1 MLPIMS
7 TALQSRPFVGVRIAQ
22 FLGRVLGFV
31 APDDETASPAAPASS
46 LLAAGQAGEDLRQ
59 QLAPLWRN
67 GTSTLGANVQII
79 GLGELKEKVGD
90 RWARYRDVV
99 HLAVEKVF
107 ERTLAA
113 DDRHVRLGEDL
124 YIVAFGD
131 TDPIVAAQRTEAI
144 KAEIVRQLLG
154 DEGSSS
160 VSVRVTGGRI
170 DVKPNG
176 DVLFVDGSPKG
187 GAVPTK
193 KEGLHWSPFVVG
205 ARINDVVEWAQ
216 QPAESPAAADPAPS
230 PDVDEALQEAI
241 RAHARRAFKGD
252 FICGR
257 RAYGAARA
265 PDDEGGPFDYRLGFV
280 PVWSASKGAITT
292 YAVFPYWRQG
302 DQWRFEREVLGDE
315 ASEKSILGLDV
326 KSLRAGIKEAARLY
340 ANEIVVL
347 TSVLIHYQSLMSK
360 QGLAVIQH
368 ECAQIP
374 EFMHKYISIVL
385 IGTPPQ
391 RPGST
396 LVNAVSMLR
405 RHVRAVIARAKPGA
419 SAQDLKAQGFDGISI
434 ALGDGDFGQPEREAV
449 QRWMEAAKAAGLL
462 LIVEYVPS
470 CAVAAEL
477 VAMGADH
484 MSGMFIGEP
493 VAASPGVSMR
503 TLDDFPLGQDVR

>member
-1 MLPIMS
+1 M
-7 TALQSRPFVGVRIAQ
+7 
-22 FLGRVLGFV
+22 LGFV
-31 APDDETASPAAPASS
+31 APDDETTLPDAPASS
-46 LLAAGQAGEDLRQ
+46 LLAAGQAGEDLCQ
-59 QLAPLWRN
+59 KLAPLWRN

-90 RWARYRDVV
+90 HWARYRDVV

-107 ERTLAA
+107 EKTLAA
-113 DDRHVRLGEDL
+113 DDRYVRLGEDI

-131 TDPIVAAQRTEAI
+131 ADPIVAAKRTEAI
-144 KAEIVRQLLG
+144 KAEIMRQLLG

-160 VSVRVTGGRI
+160 VSVQVTGGRI

-176 DVLFVDGSPKG
+176 DVLFVDGAPKG
-187 GAVPTK
+187 DAASK
-193 KEGLHWSPFVVG
+193 KKDDLHWSPFVAGVR
-205 ARINDVVEWAQ
+205 ADDVVDWAQ
-216 QPAESPAAADPAPS
+216 RPAESSAAIDLAPA

-241 RAHARRAFKGD
+241 RAHGRRAFKGD

-257 RAYGAARA
+257 RAYGAAGGL
-265 PDDEGGPFDYRLGFV
+265 DDEAGPFDYRLGFV

-292 YAVFPYWRQG
+292 YAVFPYWHQG
-302 DQWRFEREVLGDE
+302 DRWRFEREVLGDAAGE
-315 ASEKSILGLDV
+315 QSILALDV
-326 KSLRAGIKEAARLY
+326 QSLRAGIKEAARLY
-340 ANEIVVL
+340 ANEIIVL
-347 TSVLIHYQSLMSK
+347 TTVLIHYQSLMSK
-360 QGLAVIQH
+360 QGLAIIQH

-385 IGTPPQ
+385 IGTPAR

-449 QRWMEAAKAAGLL
+449 QRWMTAARAAGLL

-470 CAVAAEL
+470 GTVAAEL

-493 VAASPGVSMR
+493 VAASPGVSMH
-503 TLDDFPLGQDVR
+503 TLDDFPLG